1 MSNNVPFVDLRAQH
15 EEVRVEIEAAIRDI
29 INRSSFI
36 GGSYV
41 TTFER
46 EFASYLGVG
55 EVVAVA
61 NGTDA
66 LWLGL
71 LAMGVGANEAVIT
84 VPNTF
89 IATTEAITRLGA
101 YPIFVDIDLQTSL
114 IDINALRFFL
124 DQKCVREDDGN
135 VIYPKTGQRVIA
147 VMPVHLYGLPV
158 NMEALLAIAQEYGLF
173 VIEDACQAH
182 GARHL
187 FNGEWRKAGTTGAAA
202 GFSFY
207 PGKNLGAMGDGGAL
221 ATQDPELAN
230 KIRWL
235 RDHGSSDKYVHVTPN
250 GWNSRLD
257 AIQAAVLSIKLKK
270 LDEWNA
276 RRRAVADRYRQ
287 VLAGLPLEL
296 PSEPGYAEHIYHL
309 YVIRV
314 KDRKE
319 LQVKLS
325 ARGISTGL
333 HYPIPLHLQEAYRY
347 LGLPAGSFPNAEQ
360 SAATLISLPM
370 HPALSLE
377 QVEQVGKA
385 CAEILTKE
393 NLVKESLIYG

>member
-1 MSNNVPFVDLRAQH
+1 
-15 EEVRVEIEAAIRDI
+15 
-29 INRSSFI
+29 
-36 GGSYV
+36 
-41 TTFER
+41 
-46 EFASYLGVG
+46 
-55 EVVAVA
+55 
-61 NGTDA
+61 
-66 LWLGL
+66 
-71 LAMGVGANEAVIT
+71 
-84 VPNTF
+84 
-89 IATTEAITRLGA
+89 
-101 YPIFVDIDLQTSL
+101 
-114 IDINALRFFL
+114 
-124 DQKCVREDDGN
+124 
-135 VIYPKTGQRVIA
+135 
-147 VMPVHLYGLPV
+147 
-158 NMEALLAIAQEYGLF
+158 LLAIAQEYGLF

-187 FNGEWRKAGTTGAAA
+187 FNGEWRKAGTTGVAA

-296 PSEPGYAEHIYHL
+296 PAEPGYAEHIYHL

-333 HYPIPLHLQEAYRY
+333 HYPIPLHLQKAYHY

-377 QVEQVGKA
+377 QVEYVGKA
-385 CAEILTKE
+385 CADILIQE
-393 NLVKESLIYG
+393 NLVKESLNYG